1 MKELKKII
9 LLKKETTE
17 THSYTQQ
24 NIKKSL
30 SCLRNEEAHAVMIF
44 WVVYVMVKK
53 SFIPSCYDT
62 YTKITVFYK
71 LP

>member
-17 THSYTQQ
+17 TPTKHSYTQQ

-44 WVVYVMVKK
+44 
-53 SFIPSCYDT
+53 
-62 YTKITVFYK
+62 
-71 LP
+71 